1 MRIHIESL
9 IRKLILLTLIVS
21 IFWITIKKIM
31 SIDIIH
37 VILIDWVFVGIWYL
51 YIIIIIISILYSIVK
66 FIIFIEYLTK
76 KLSNFFQ

>member
-37 VILIDWVFVGIWYL
+37 VILMDWVFVGIWYL
-51 YIIIIIISILYSIVK
+51 YIIIIIISILFCNSSNIGS
-66 FIIFIEYLTK
+66 YL
-76 KLSNFFQ
+76 SFFNN

>member
-37 VILIDWVFVGIWYL
+37 VILMDWVFVGIWYL
-51 YIIIIIISILYSIVK
+51 YIIIIIISILFAIVVTSVVIYH
-66 FIIFIEYLTK
+66 FLITSNYLK
-76 KLSNFFQ
+76 